1 MDIKFESDEIIL
13 NQSRKHWFVFFVEV
27 FGIIIAIF
35 APILFMSIA
44 TALPL
49 HFTAEGNVLA
59 LFLFAYVV
67 WFFCMWNI
75 LFIIW
80 TDYYL
85 DILIV
90 TNKRILDIEQKGI
103 FNREIATLRLSKI
116 QDVTTEV
123 SGFIATFFNFGD
135 IHIQTAGQQREFIV
149 KNIFKPEKARIAVN
163 DAIDHYR
170 RHEYGIKGLDEQ

>member
-1 MDIKFESDEIIL
+1 MALEFESGEIVIH
-13 NQSRKHWFVFFVEV
+13 QARKHWFVFLVEI

-35 APILFMSIA
+35 APIIILSIS
-44 TALPL
+44 TAFPIQ
-49 HFTAEGNVLA
+49 FSASGDVVV

-67 WFFCMWNI
+67 WFFIMWNI
-75 LFIIW
+75 LFLIW

-85 DILIV
+85 DILVI
-90 TNKRILDIEQKGI
+90 TNKRVIDIDQKGI

-123 SGFIATFFNFGD
+123 SGFIATFLNFGD

-149 KNIFKPEKARIAVN
+149 RHIYNPEKARDAVN
-163 DAIDHYR
+163 EAIDHHR
-170 RHEYGIKGLDEQ
+170 RHEYGIKEIDEK